1 VTNATQ
7 KPLNKEAQSIQGLGS
22 PASTETPAPADVSPS
37 LLGYISP
44 NFKTDAA
51 TQGEDPLNPTKSL
64 GLTFSDAP
72 SVSAD
77 DLIQELTKIVQDLLR
92 QSNTTVDAR
101 RYSILPQGEGLSIA
115 DDPSSMSEDRLNE
128 LKQGQGSL
136 QGGLSSED
144 GADMLKEEAQRNTP
158 EVRRQKAMQMRYY
171 LGL

>member
-1 VTNATQ
+1 
-7 KPLNKEAQSIQGLGS
+7 
-22 PASTETPAPADVSPS
+22 
-37 LLGYISP
+37 
-44 NFKTDAA
+44 
-51 TQGEDPLNPTKSL
+51 
-64 GLTFSDAP
+64 LTLSDAP